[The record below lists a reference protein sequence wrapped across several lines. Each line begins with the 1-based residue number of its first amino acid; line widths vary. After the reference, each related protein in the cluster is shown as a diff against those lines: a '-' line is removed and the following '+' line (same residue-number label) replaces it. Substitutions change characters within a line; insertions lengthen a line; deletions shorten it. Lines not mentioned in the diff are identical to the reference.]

1 MCNRMRTNQCVIV
14 GIKQKAK
21 NLTTISVGW
30 VQRSET
36 QHQLLYWLG
45 FVTSTQPTHDDVFI
59 MGNQLDMI

>member
-1 MCNRMRTNQCVIV
+1 MVNIMS
-14 GIKQKAK
+14 GK
-21 NLTTISVGW
+21 LTTISVGW

-36 QHQLLYWLG
+36 QHQPLYLLG